1 MLKQRDKSADSYIS
15 PDDDLPDKRI
25 SIFERSQGQ
34 IDASQ
39 IERTYMDQSN
49 TDPLGQNSLYQ
60 IEHDNSQLH
69 VLNRP
74 LLNQFRAGSMNTIS
88 NPISRMGLAAD
99 QNNALNQTGLSA
111 LSLSNLNITWHLSNQ
126 GAANVAANRQ
136 LLAKAAQGSL
146 GI

>member
-1 MLKQRDKSADSYIS
+1 
-15 PDDDLPDKRI
+15 
-25 SIFERSQGQ
+25 
-34 IDASQ
+34 
-39 IERTYMDQSN
+39 MDQSN
-49 TDPLGQNSLYQ
+49 PDPLGQNSLYQ

-74 LLNQFRAGSMNTIS
+74 LLNQFRAGPMNPIS
-88 NPISRMGLAAD
+88 NPISRMGLAVD

-126 GAANVAANRQ
+126 GVANVAANRQ
-136 LLAKAAQGSL
+136 LLAKAAQGSM

>member
-1 MLKQRDKSADSYIS
+1 
-15 PDDDLPDKRI
+15 
-25 SIFERSQGQ
+25 
-34 IDASQ
+34 
-39 IERTYMDQSN
+39 MDQSN

-74 LLNQFRAGSMNTIS
+74 LLNQFRAGPMNPIS
-88 NPISRMGLAAD
+88 NPISRMGLAVD

-136 LLAKAAQGSL
+136 LLAKAAQASL
-146 GI
+146 GIQNDQRGGLKQDLTNENLTLDQAQSLKKLQEMAD